1 MPITRLTGGVS
12 PADPADPRTFPDI
25 WNSAAN
31 VIDGLAADIATLDTD
46 DVAEASN
53 LYYTDARA
61 DARAILFAIAL
72 GG

>member
-1 MPITRLTGGVS
+1 MAITRLVGGIT
-12 PADPADPRTFPDI
+12 PADGADPRTFPSI
-25 WNSAAN
+25 WNATAD
-31 VIDGLAADIATLDTD
+31 VIEQVESDLASLDTD
-46 DVAEASN
+46 DVAEGAN